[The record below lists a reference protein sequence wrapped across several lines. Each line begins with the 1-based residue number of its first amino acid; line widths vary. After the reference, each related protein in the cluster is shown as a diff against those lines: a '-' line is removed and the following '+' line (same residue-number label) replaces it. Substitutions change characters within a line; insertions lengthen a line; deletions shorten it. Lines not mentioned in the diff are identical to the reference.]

1 MTISRNFGFFRN
13 KRAGYGGT
21 PADFPAFEISVSY
34 SGKSNTFTRDN
45 HIISYSI
52 TSNVKNTNIYY
63 TIEDLNGNLQ
73 ADDFTDNTLSG
84 TISLDANG
92 SGSLTKTLVK
102 SIAGSEGHKKFKL
115 RLRRTSITGTT
126 LKESANTQV
135 YEIIPISATGGNTTI
150 VPFTTTGFGSVLGA
164 KFHSF
169 SNTATET
176 FTLSNYGNYTGNA
189 NIWVDQFVTPQF
201 SYWNQHIKS
210 DETGLRFRNMIIGGG
225 GAGFGGNGGGAG
237 EIGFWSLPLGNIA
250 VGSYSMKTS
259 PGILSQD
266 TAYVS
271 DMANTV
277 AFVGNVTLGITAFG
291 GGRGGVQFPNQLRGS
306 PGGCGGGS
314 GAISSSNPGGFTA
327 FADGKSQLPTK
338 TSIYYP
344 NSYLAGWGF
353 TSSYP
358 TQPNG
363 GGGGVTAI
371 GNTVSKNGGQG
382 WSANSETN
390 GYLIDAQWRPNI
402 TPIQYAGGG
411 GADSGGIG
419 AYGGGNDGQTGT
431 KGTGGGGGGGAN
443 GGSGL
448 IAIRYPYAAPYRFA
462 TANVIV

>member
-1 MTISRNFGFFRN
+1 MTIGRKFGFFRN
-13 KRAGYGGT
+13 RYSGYGGPPT
-21 PADFPAFEISVSY
+21 DFPAFEIAVSY
-34 SGKSNTFTRDN
+34 SGASALYTRDTN
-45 HIISYSI
+45 IITYTI
-52 TSNVKNTNIYY
+52 TSNVKNTTIYY
-63 TIEDLNGNLQ
+63 TIEDLNSNLQ

-84 TISLDANG
+84 TIALDANG
-92 SGSLTKTLVK
+92 SATLTKTLVK
-102 SIAGSEGHKKFKL
+102 SLASSEGHKKFKL
-115 RLRRTSITGTT
+115 RLRRTSITGNT

-135 YEIIPISATGGNTTI
+135 YEVIPITASGGNTTI
-150 VPFTTTGFGSVLGA
+150 VPFTTTGFNSVLGS

-176 FTLSNYGNYTGNA
+176 FTITDYGNYSGNA
-189 NIWVDQFVTPQF
+189 NIWVDQFVTPSG
-201 SYWNQHIKS
+201 SYWDQHIIS
-210 DETGLRFRNMIIGGG
+210 GETGLRFRNMIIGGG

-237 EIGFWSLPLGNIA
+237 EIGFWSLPLANIA
-250 VGSYSMKTS
+250 VGSYNMKTG
-259 PGILSQD
+259 PGILSAD

-271 DMANTV
+271 NVANTV
-277 AFVGNVTLGITAFG
+277 AFVGNVTLGITAYG
-291 GGRGGVQFPNQLRGS
+291 GGRGGVQFPNQLQGS

-314 GAISSSNPGGFTA
+314 GSISQTPQGGFTA
-327 FADGKSQLPTK
+327 YADNKSQLPSK

-344 NSYLAGWGF
+344 NSYFAGWGF
-353 TSSYP
+353 RSTYP

-382 WSANSETN
+382 WSANIETN
-390 GYLIDAQWRPNI
+390 GYLIDAQWQPNI

-411 GADSGGIG
+411 GADGGGIG

-448 IAIRYPYAAPYRFA
+448 VAIRYPYAAAYRFA